1 MKKTQE
7 INLKYP
13 VLKLCGFAG
22 WFAFLQAASV
32 IFAII
37 GYFIWPHSFTDAK
50 QVFEGVHQDP
60 LNYFMKLD
68 PFVLFGIILQF
79 PVWLGLWAAL
89 RQIDEAKSAVA
100 LTLGLLSTVA
110 ILTTRPIIEL
120 YSLSSMYY
128 STNAL
133 DVKNIYLAAGQSLL
147 SHFHGVAWA
156 VSIITGGLS
165 AILFALIMKKTKLFH
180 IATFWTMLLSGLGA
194 QIVLVPVIGI
204 ISLFFLGTIV
214 GLIGTILCGV
224 DLIKLDKKIKSMNG
238 K

>member
-1 MKKTQE
+1 MKNTLE
-7 INLKYP
+7 INHNDP
-13 VLKLCGFAG
+13 VLKLCGIAG
-22 WFAFLQAASV
+22 WFAFLQASSV

-37 GYFIWPHSFTDAK
+37 GYFIWPHSFTDA
-50 QVFEGVHQDP
+50 QLIFEGIKQIP
-60 LNYFMKLD
+60 FTYFMKLD
-68 PFVLFGIILQF
+68 PFVLFGIILQL

-110 ILTTRPIIEL
+110 ILTTRPIIEI
-120 YSLSSMYY
+120 YSLSSMYH
-128 STNAL
+128 STNAVDL
-133 DVKNIYLAAGQSLL
+133 KNIYLAAGQSLL
-147 SHFHGVAWA
+147 SQFHGTAWA
-156 VSIITGGLS
+156 ISIISGGL
-165 AILFALIMKKTKLFH
+165 AAVLFALIMKKSKTFH
-180 IATFWTMLLSGLGA
+180 VATFWTMLLSGLGA

-224 DLIKLDKKIKSMNG
+224 DLLKLYRKIKSINE